1 MQSFRGSQA
10 ENIICYLDI
19 GLISGTHRSTYE
31 EDELWELLLMV
42 VAYVSLAAFGSI
54 VDVEHHSTGSS
65 GPDRAESPRIDSC
78 VDIVEETEM
87 N

>member
-31 EDELWELLLMV
+31 EDELWELLMV
-42 VAYVSLAAFGSI
+42 VAYVYLAAFGSI

-65 GPDRAESPRIDSC
+65 GPDRAE
-78 VDIVEETEM
+78 
-87 N
+87 

>member
-1 MQSFRGSQA
+1 
-10 ENIICYLDI
+10 
-19 GLISGTHRSTYE
+19 
-31 EDELWELLLMV
+31 MV

-65 GPDRAESPRIDSC
+65 GPDRAELPRIDPC

-87 N
+87 NSDAGLIF